1 MRGGERIEAA
11 GGAEESIGESRGQ
24 AVHIY
29 RRGRIF
35 TGAGW
40 AGEAN
45 SSEDEQIR
53 LMLSILYDAFDT
65 SITTMTTSCK
75 L

>member
-1 MRGGERIEAA
+1 MRGGERVEAA
-11 GGAEESIGESRGQ
+11 GGAKESIGESGGQ
-24 AVHIY
+24 AVHIH
-29 RRGRIF
+29 RRGRLF

-45 SSEDEQIR
+45 SSEDEQIH

-65 SITTMTTSCK
+65 SNTTMTISC
-75 L
+75 

>member
-11 GGAEESIGESRGQ
+11 GGAEESIGESGGQ
-24 AVHIY
+24 AVHIH
-29 RRGRIF
+29 RRGGLF
-35 TGAGW
+35 AGVGW

-53 LMLSILYDAFDT
+53 LILSILYDAFDT
-65 SITTMTTSCK
+65 SITMMTTSCK